1 MNNTFNCSCEEVID
15 ETDIDYIIT
24 QTFGWLTGIFALVKV
39 FFLTISLLINKY
51 AKNISVIFVIIGL
64 LGAISAIIFGV
75 RINEIS
81 IYIRGIIMLILS
93 IIICVAKIVFDIEYE
108 REHQKK
114 EDNKTDDDS
123 DEQVEV
129 QIELIEVN
137 KDMPIDKVKK
147 TYILDKL
154 NNINATDATNN
165 IVNTNILLQKIIQKN
180 TNINTN
186 TEFKNK
192 MDYLIKLIKDKEHLS
207 KTIKNEWKIIQNI
220 I

>member
-1 MNNTFNCSCEEVID
+1 MNNTLFNCSCEEVID

-81 IYIRGIIMLILS
+81 IYIRGTIMLILS
-93 IIICVAKIVFDIEYE
+93 IIICVAKIVFDIEYD

-114 EDNKTDDDS
+114 EDNKTDDDPE
-123 DEQVEV
+123 EQTNI
-129 QIELIEVN
+129 QIELTEFN
-137 KDMPIDKVKK
+137 KVDDK
-147 TYILDKL
+147 YILDKL
-154 NNINATDATNN
+154 TNTN
-165 IVNTNILLQKIIQKN
+165 TNTNILKERFKN
-180 TNINTN
+180 LYSKDLVNTKEIASDIANTN
-186 TEFKNK
+186 TELQNK
-192 MDYLIKLIKDKEHLS
+192 MNNIIKLIKEKEHLS
-207 KTIKNEWKIIQNI
+207 KIIINEWNQIQNI

>member
-81 IYIRGIIMLILS
+81 IYIRGTIMLILS
-93 IIICVAKIVFDIEYE
+93 IIICVAKIVFDIEYD

-123 DEQVEV
+123 EEQTNI
-129 QIELIEVN
+129 QIELTEVN
-137 KDMPIDKVKK
+137 KVDDK
-147 TYILDKL
+147 YILDKL
-154 NNINATDATNN
+154 TN
-165 IVNTNILLQKIIQKN
+165 T
-180 TNINTN
+180 NTN
-186 TEFKNK
+186 TELQNK
-192 MDYLIKLIKDKEHLS
+192 MNNIIKLIKEKENLS
-207 KTIKNEWKIIQNI
+207 KIIINEWNQIQNI